1 MGEAPH
7 LQGFPASPLPLPLLS
22 LLCSVQLR
30 VTFRAESSRSTWLQ
44 RLAQP
49 QRSCLAQ
56 PWASGW
62 PSGRPCPNRALSF
75 LRGEPGTSH
84 LTADLAGFLCCS
96 ASSQPWTPSSL
107 SWRSAWNWEALNSR
121 GPMRGRLAVVGI
133 GQGQLFPATLSPT
146 RQAPAGGSLTQN
158 LLTCTPAFLLS
169 SPPHSLLILLKSL
182 NLRAQAIPR
191 PLDWRPGG
199 CGGFPGGSVRE

>member
-146 RQAPAGGSLTQN
+146 SPSPSGGKPNSEPTYLHPCVPAQLPAPLPLNPSQVPKPSRASH
-158 LLTCTPAFLLS
+158 S
-169 SPPHSLLILLKSL
+169 S
-182 NLRAQAIPR
+182 APR
-191 PLDWRPGG
+191 LEARRMRRVPRWKR
-199 CGGFPGGSVRE
+199 R